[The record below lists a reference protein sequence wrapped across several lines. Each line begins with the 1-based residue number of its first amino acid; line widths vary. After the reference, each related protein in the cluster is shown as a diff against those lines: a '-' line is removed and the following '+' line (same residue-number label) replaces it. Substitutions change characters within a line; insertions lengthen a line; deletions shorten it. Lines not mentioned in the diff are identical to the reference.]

1 MGAAA
6 APLVAESVMAESFA
20 VAAPTMFTAAELAPL
35 AAPTF
40 GGLSAAGAEFGTA
53 ALLGEAGTN
62 ASILSALGSGAGA
75 SAAPTLAQGIASG
88 AAQGLG
94 GAGATGINEALVS
107 ANEANAV
114 NSGIQE
120 VAKDVVPKYME
131 DTVPKLLQ
139 DSVASYGSDEATR
152 EAMAR
157 AAETAKDIVPEATK
171 DLLPEIKAGSAI
183 DKPYISQFAQ
193 NAVPGGAGLP
203 GAMTAGAGETPLAN
217 GFQQALDFAKA
228 NPFSAASMAYSAN
241 NLLNKKTPEEQ
252 KAEEYNGPLKNYKM
266 SPNFKGRHANPE
278 DYQYTPKVYAEGGI
292 ASFKSGGDAG
302 SKLAMDYYESMQR
315 QQSNAPAPARGP
327 LAGGIGHD
335 PGIYYDLDPDTRY
348 LDPVSAAQVRMAKIN
363 KRSNVQAQNMKRPMG
378 LGQIN
383 LSPPGAKAQEGD
395 TTTDAAHGGI
405 MRARKYA
412 DGGIT
417 GGGNLDLHIPLDL
430 GGGGGGYGGGG
441 GNGGATYPFQNN
453 GGFVGNNNAP
463 QVQPQQAQ
471 PQQPQ
476 QAQSPLP
483 AFAQDP
489 VFQSMNRQNDLFGQ
503 QMNDYMQTA
512 PKGLSDQQMG
522 DYSKT
527 APMYQDMQNL
537 QSKMRG
543 LAGGMAGGG
552 ITSLGG
558 YAAGGNPRLLRGPGD
573 GMSDN
578 IPATI
583 AGKQPA
589 RLADGEFVIPAD
601 VVSHLGNGSTEAG
614 AKILHAMM
622 TKVRKERTG
631 NPKQGKQINA
641 HKFVPT

>member
-6 APLVAESVMAESFA
+6 APLLAESVMAESFA
-20 VAAPTMFTAAELAPL
+20 VAAPTMFTAVELAPL

-40 GGLSAAGAEFGTA
+40 GGLSALGAEFGTA
-53 ALLGEAGTN
+53 GLLAEAGTN
-62 ASILSALGSGAGA
+62 ASILSAIGAGSGAA
-75 SAAPTLAQGIASG
+75 VPTLAEGIASG
-88 AAQGLG
+88 VTTGGLG
-94 GAGATGINEALVS
+94 AGEVGINQALVN

-139 DSVASYGSDEATR
+139 NSVAGGYGSEEAVK
-152 EAMAR
+152 EAMVR

-228 NPFSAASMAYSAN
+228 NPFSAASMGYSAYS
-241 NLLNKKTPEEQ
+241 LLNKKTPEEQ

-302 SKLAMDYYESMQR
+302 SKLAMDYYESMQH
-315 QQSNAPAPARGP
+315 QQAQNMPSTKG
-327 LAGGIGHD
+327 D

-348 LDPVSAAQVRMAKIN
+348 LDPVTAAQVRMAKIN

-383 LSPPGAKAQEGD
+383 LSPPGAKAEAASSSIDPETQ
-395 TTTDAAHGGI
+395 AAHGGI
-405 MRARKYA
+405 MHS
-412 DGGIT
+412 G
-417 GGGNLDLHIPLDL
+417 
-430 GGGGGGYGGGG
+430 
-441 GNGGATYPFQNN
+441 
-453 GGFVGNNNAP
+453 
-463 QVQPQQAQ
+463 
-471 PQQPQ
+471 
-476 QAQSPLP
+476 
-483 AFAQDP
+483 
-489 VFQSMNRQNDLFGQ
+489 
-503 QMNDYMQTA
+503 
-512 PKGLSDQQMG
+512 
-522 DYSKT
+522 
-527 APMYQDMQNL
+527 
-537 QSKMRG
+537 
-543 LAGGMAGGG
+543 
-552 ITSLGG
+552 LGG

-631 NPKQGKQINA
+631 NPKQGKQINPR
-641 HKFVPT
+641 KFVPA

>member
-114 NSGIQE
+114 NSGIQQAVQQAPTVSSASQLASAANTATPFE
-120 VAKDVVPKYME
+120 MTAQELEAAKDVTSFA
-131 DTVPKLLQ
+131 D
-139 DSVASYGSDEATR
+139 
-152 EAMAR
+152 
-157 AAETAKDIVPEATK
+157 AAGTAKDIVPEATK

-252 KAEEYNGPLKNYKM
+252 KTEEYNGPLKNYKM

-315 QQSNAPAPARGP
+315 QQAQNMPSTKG
-327 LAGGIGHD
+327 D

-348 LDPVSAAQVRMAKIN
+348 LDPVTAAQVRMAKIN
-363 KRSNVQAQNMKRPMG
+363 KRSNVQAHNMKRPMG

-405 MRARKYA
+405 MHS
-412 DGGIT
+412 G
-417 GGGNLDLHIPLDL
+417 
-430 GGGGGGYGGGG
+430 
-441 GNGGATYPFQNN
+441 
-453 GGFVGNNNAP
+453 
-463 QVQPQQAQ
+463 
-471 PQQPQ
+471 
-476 QAQSPLP
+476 
-483 AFAQDP
+483 
-489 VFQSMNRQNDLFGQ
+489 
-503 QMNDYMQTA
+503 
-512 PKGLSDQQMG
+512 
-522 DYSKT
+522 
-527 APMYQDMQNL
+527 
-537 QSKMRG
+537 
-543 LAGGMAGGG
+543 
-552 ITSLGG
+552 LGG